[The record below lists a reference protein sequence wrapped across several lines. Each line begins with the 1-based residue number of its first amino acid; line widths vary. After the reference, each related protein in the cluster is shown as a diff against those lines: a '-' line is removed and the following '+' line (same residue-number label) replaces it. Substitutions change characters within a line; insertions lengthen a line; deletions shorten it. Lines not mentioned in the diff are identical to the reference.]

1 MILIDAHVHIYDCFD
16 LKKFFDAAY
25 ANFKS
30 EADRLGYGDDFAAI
44 LLLAETSKENWFNRL
59 GDYADG
65 KDLPDNKK
73 TGKWTFHRTGE
84 SCSLLARS
92 KDDKVLFLVSGRQI
106 VSAENL
112 ELLALCTIKSFED
125 GTPIIELIELIKE
138 VEGIPVIPWGLG
150 KWFGMR
156 GNILSEYLKT
166 LKDSKVF
173 LGDNSGRPTFLPL
186 PSHFQ
191 LAKKKGI
198 HILPGSDPLPFAT
211 EYNNVGSF
219 GFIIPGIISEDHPAK
234 ELKQTL
240 MKPTLSIKSYG
251 DFENSFRFFRNQ
263 IKMQLKKRLS
273 N

>member
-1 MILIDAHVHIYDCFD
+1 MILVDAHVHIHDCFD
-16 LKKFFDAAY
+16 LEKFFDSAH

-30 EADRLGYGDDFAAI
+30 EAERLGQRKDFAGI

-73 TGKWTFHRTGE
+73 TGAWTFHHTKE
-84 SCSLLARS
+84 NCSLCAEHQNTR
-92 KDDKVLFLVSGRQI
+92 KFFLIAGRQI
-106 VSAENL
+106 VTAENL
-112 ELLALCTIKSFED
+112 EVLALCTMEMFAD
-125 GTPIIELIELIKE
+125 GTPMIELIELIKE
-138 VEGIPVIPWGLG
+138 VDGIPVIPWGLG
-150 KWFGMR
+150 KWFGRR

-166 LKDSKVF
+166 HKDSKVF

-191 LAKKKGI
+191 SAKKKGI

-219 GFIIPGIISEDHPAK
+219 GFIISGIISEDHPAK
-234 ELKQTL
+234 ELKQIL
-240 MKPTLSIKSYG
+240 IKQTLSIKSYG
-251 DFENSFRFFRNQ
+251 ELENIFRFFRNQ